1 MCILIHLGEM
11 LYTLEG
17 YILSNQIK
25 NLTVNQRAT
34 STNRLLYGCGCA
46 TTGLVGVVFR
56 LSFYF
61 WYLSEMEISCVVFM
75 ERSQ

>member
-11 LYTLEG
+11 LYTFIG

-34 STNRLLYGCGCA
+34 STNRLLHGCGCCDNWS
-46 TTGLVGVVFR
+46 GWCCLPFEFLLPEHIGNGD
-56 LSFYF
+56 
-61 WYLSEMEISCVVFM
+61 
-75 ERSQ
+75 